1 MAKSLFT
8 KEIKDYIL
16 SEIARH
22 DLVSVDDIAKIIY
35 DLHIYNAETAE
46 FQWCRDKARRLM
58 ASWKDKD
65 GIRVLF
71 AAGPASGK
79 FINIETCQSLP
90 NVNAAI
96 NQMVAKRD
104 GMEVSIAKGYRQ
116 KDYLEGKTK
125 ISHSTFTRYQ
135 IIDLA
140 YFL

>member
-1 MAKSLFT
+1 MATRHFT

-35 DLHIYNAETAE
+35 DLHIYNAEIAE

-79 FINIETCQSLP
+79 FINIETCADVAKLNAVDFQLTKKR
-90 NVNAAI
+90 NGMNAAI
-96 NQMVAKRD
+96 EKNDRCKAALAGQAPL
-104 GMEVSIAKGYRQ
+104 Y
-116 KDYLEGKTK
+116 
-125 ISHSTFTRYQ
+125 HSTFTKHP

-140 YFL
+140 DFL

>member
-65 GIRVLF
+65 GIRHFKREIFERRQAEVKAVIDSRGVPLRAKTLDYCTNASICATICKRKYER
-71 AAGPASGK
+71 AAGPQ
-79 FINIETCQSLP
+79 E
-90 NVNAAI
+90 
-96 NQMVAKRD
+96 
-104 GMEVSIAKGYRQ
+104 
-116 KDYLEGKTK
+116 
-125 ISHSTFTRYQ
+125 
-135 IIDLA
+135 
-140 YFL
+140 

>member
-1 MAKSLFT
+1 MATRHFT

-79 FINIETCQSLP
+79 FINIETCSE
-90 NVNAAI
+90 
-96 NQMVAKRD
+96 VAKLNAVELQLTKKRNGLNTAIEKND
-104 GMEVSIAKGYRQ
+104 RCKAALTGKAPLRRIIYGDIPFIDIA
-116 KDYLEGKTK
+116 D
-125 ISHSTFTRYQ
+125 
-135 IIDLA
+135 
-140 YFL
+140 FL

>member
-79 FINIETCQSLP
+79 FINIETCFDVAKLNAVDFQLTKKR
-90 NVNAAI
+90 NGLNAAI
-96 NQMVAKRD
+96 EKNDRCKA
-104 GMEVSIAKGYRQ
+104 A
-116 KDYLEGKTK
+116 LTGKAPLYY
-125 ISHSTFTRYQ
+125 STFTKRP
-135 IIDLA
+135 IIDIA
-140 YFL
+140 DFL